1 MSKFEML
8 NQLFDCK
15 FCSKLLHEPVLL
27 PCGKTVCKIHTV
39 VIASKECI
47 FCNKFHHIP
56 EDGLPVNEFVEK
68 QLEMQLNR
76 INFNFCHLTD
86 CKILLEDLNQKMN
99 EVESIRKDKENFI
112 YEYFSDITREVD
124 MRRDTLIRD
133 IEEYSNEIIEDINK
147 LRQEC
152 LDSSSHQLKAAEE
165 VFDACKLEIN
175 ELKDKFESFE
185 MYDKKFEEVLS
196 KSMVLQEKLELEIN
210 KYKFE
215 LQGNKSYRLESKEI
229 KINEVFGTLA
239 TFNYDLPNKLRQG
252 NLILN

>member
-1 MSKFEML
+1 ML

-15 FCSKLLHEPVLL
+15 FCSKLLHDPVLL
-27 PCGKTVCKIHTV
+27 PCGKTVCKIHTQEV
-39 VIASKECI
+39 ANNECI
-47 FCNKFHHIP
+47 FCTKLHHIP

-86 CKILLEDLNQKMN
+86 CQILLEDLNQKIN
-99 EVESIRKDKENFI
+99 EVELIRNDKENFI

-124 MRRDTLIRD
+124 LRRDTLIRD

-152 LDSSSHQLKAAEE
+152 LDSSSDQLKAAEE

-196 KSMVLQEKLELEIN
+196 KSKALQEKLELEIN

-215 LQGNKSYRLESKEI
+215 LQGNKSYWLESKKI
-229 KINEVFGTLA
+229 KINEVFGSIA
-239 TFNYDLPNKLRQG
+239 IFNYDLFNKFRKG
-252 NLILN
+252 SLILNLFQS